1 MIFVSK
7 EGKFYEIPK
16 ERYAEFEVNS
26 QRAAEILSKIKNK
39 SSNNNNNNEVAG
51 YWYPTVHYQTDSGKI
66 VPCEYNRERNAW
78 YCDI

>member
-26 QRAAEILSKIKNK
+26 QRAAEILSKIKNRTP
-39 SSNNNNNNEVAG
+39 SLFCV
-51 YWYPTVHYQTDSGKI
+51 
-66 VPCEYNRERNAW
+66 
-78 YCDI
+78 DIRFYF